1 MLSSI
6 SSPKP
11 IKEQHK
17 GIANLLAFALLPLS
31 GFATDMYIPSLPTM
45 AATMHVSNI
54 QVQMTLTVFLI
65 SYGVTQLFIG
75 SLLDSFG
82 RYHISL
88 FCLVIFAAAS
98 IVVANSHSIYV
109 IYLMRVIHGITVAG
123 VVVSKRAYFIDLF
136 TGDKLKHYLSLFS
149 IIWSTG
155 PIVAPFIG
163 GYLET
168 AFGWKSNFYF
178 LALFALVLAMLE
190 YLFSGESLTN
200 FSKFSIKKAA
210 ATYADM
216 FKTTSFSLGL
226 VMLSLA
232 FCMVM
237 IYNLTGPFIVEH
249 TLHLSP
255 VIAGYSSLLLGVAWM
270 IGGIIGKATINR
282 PFVKRITVNLALQVL
297 FVVVMLVSVKY
308 LQNLYALIFFAF
320 IIHVAAGF
328 TFNNFFT
335 YCLGQFPKN
344 AGIASG
350 LSGGINYVIVSVLSY
365 GIVFFIPA
373 KDEYNLGYSYL
384 VLIVASVLVMAVLKV
399 KKEVLV

>member
-98 IVVANSHSIYV
+98 IVVANSHSIYI

-255 VIAGYSSLLLGVAWM
+255 VIAGYSSLILGVAWM